1 MPVFQYKARTGEGK
15 LVEGLVDAPT
25 EEGAIRLL
33 HEKQLFVVGIHISRE
48 QITLEKIEQL
58 FKRVSFNDIVN
69 FTRQLSTMV
78 TAGLS
83 LPEALTI
90 LRTQTTNKVFAAVL
104 VDIEHQIVSGGNLAG
119 ALSKYPNYFSA
130 TYIALVRAGEASG
143 TMDQILARLSETM
156 ESQREFR
163 GKVSGAMIYPIII
176 LIGMVVVIFVMMTVV
191 MPKLT
196 GLYKD
201 FNMELPWTTKF
212 LMSISDFT
220 VHFWWLVILL
230 AGGAVWLF
238 RKWRKTPLGEL
249 MVDKLL
255 FKIPLFGELQKKIIL
270 VEFTRTLGMLVASGI
285 HILEGLQILK
295 NSLGNVVFRNALGE
309 ISKKVEKGYPL
320 GESFAQFEVFPP
332 IVSQMMKVGE
342 ETGKLDETLS
352 KLSKYFQA
360 ETETLVKG
368 LTTAIEPII
377 MIIMGLGV
385 GFIVISV
392 ITPIYNLTSNF
403 K

>member
-1 MPVFQYKARTGEGK
+1 MPVFQYKARDSDGK
-15 LVEGLVDAPT
+15 LIAGLVDAPSQ
-25 EEGAIRLL
+25 EAAIRLL
-33 HEKQLFVVGIHISRE
+33 HEKQMFVVGIQVSRE
-48 QITLEKIEQL
+48 QMSLAKFEQY
-58 FKRVSFNDIVN
+58 FKRVTFSDIVN

-90 LRTQTTNKVFAAVL
+90 LRTQTTNRVFSAVL

-119 ALSKYPNYFSA
+119 ALAKYSQYFSA

-143 TMDQILARLSETM
+143 TLDQILARLSESL
-156 ESQREFR
+156 EAQREFR

-176 LIGMVVVIFVMMTVV
+176 LIGMIGVIFVMMTVV

-201 FNMELPWTTKF
+201 FNLDLPWTTKL
-212 LMSISDFT
+212 LMSVSNFF
-220 VHFWWLVILL
+220 VYYWWLMIIGAV
-230 AGGAVWLF
+230 GAVWVF
-238 RKWRKTPLGEL
+238 RKWRKTPFGEL
-249 MVDKLL
+249 LVDKML

-270 VEFTRTLGMLVASGI
+270 VDFTRTLGMLVSSGI

-295 NSLGNVVFRNALGE
+295 NSLGNVLFRNAISE
-309 ISKKVEKGYPL
+309 ISKKVEKGFPL
-320 GESFAQFEVFPP
+320 GDSFAQFEVFPP

-360 ETETLVKG
+360 ESETLVKG

-377 MIIMGLGV
+377 MVIMGVGV

-392 ITPIYNLTSNF
+392 ITPIYNLTSSF